1 MSVRQEEIQTWIARK
16 CVKEAEMKKYWAAY
30 MNMARNNLFVTLMSI
45 SRSVGDPEP
54 MKGDNI
60 ESNMHNLGVLCRE
73 LAPEMEEKVKSLF
86 FKHFPFLKAIS
97 IKGDEYDE
105 RDVAQ
110 VLTLKDLRWC
120 LTNFACTLGHY
131 RNVNSHSIFIDKR
144 EDGVVERAQDSE
156 RRCGGYL
163 QSILTVSTRT
173 IKERYRAGKNSIQK
187 GMINEESFKFITDS
201 KVRIS
206 YRGRDRITTPNERYY
221 LNTFDKDGVHLS
233 FFGKLMM
240 TCLLLEKKYAT
251 ELLTQSHFLDAFSG
265 DAESPK
271 LPERRLILEVMT
283 ALRIRL
289 PERKLSIEKDE
300 VQIALDI
307 LNELKKCPYELY
319 DLLGDEDK
327 SLFRIVSDTGDSVLL
342 RRSDDRFPQLALSLL
357 DSGRSFDRLRFQVN
371 AGKLRYLFR
380 EEKRCVDGQ
389 TRMRVIEEPLNGF
402 RRRGELE
409 EERVRKQSDGSGLW
423 PGLKILSQED
433 SPRNDASLLPYI
445 TDSRTRYILDG
456 DNIGMSVGDF
466 TPSIVKTDD
475 VRYKV
480 EGKVPDCYLSKYELP
495 GLLFYHH
502 LTRGHS
508 NVNWKSA
515 EQIIID
521 TIGHYRKLFSD
532 VKNGVLVPSAGEGE
546 KQLSARLMSSYGVA
560 LPDVPEKIAD
570 YLLERECGGVEK
582 FKLWKQRILDSLIQ
596 DTEKRLEKLGDVLK
610 RVRSSD
616 NKPGKKNYVYYK
628 PGAYASFV
636 AEDIVFFQECGASEK
651 LTGLNFKVLQSRMA
665 TFVRDGST
673 SMDILR
679 QTFRNAGLISGTC
692 GKGNHPFLYRVV
704 SQSSKDIV
712 DFYKLYLKEKKTY
725 LTSGIPEDA
734 TFLHRERTKWEDR
747 NAQYYMDLAAR
758 YLERPIQLPRQM
770 FEGAIRAILLSNS
783 IQGKSGDE
791 LKASI
796 KVAFSNGRCNTAF
809 MIMEYYYE
817 YLSDGSQR
825 FYGLFDDDLDHCQ
838 GYGVY
843 TLIRNNLEK
852 AKTLVKHRMSLSEA
866 SSNYGQFL
874 KNTVRCVDKER
885 SNCSYNCRKELSI
898 DELSGKLKSA
908 FKDMMNSE
916 KRLRRYA
923 VQDQVLFLEA
933 RRVIWTYLGIKS
945 EENECQLCN
954 IMPNGG
960 SLLDLVM
967 PYIETSYRVRSG
979 NFGRM
984 KEFEAKVCQENVPVK
999 NYGKVFKLFND
1010 RRVNDLLSLHG
1021 KNPAKMEEI
1030 CEEIDRYDRHRVGVF
1045 GDILKYEDK
1054 IAKGIS
1060 ESDLVKDNSVVD
1072 FKFVQGYDNQNSEE
1086 DKLDL
1091 RVIRNAFA
1099 HNQYPRKDGSLVK
1112 YGKDMPEIA
1121 DRMSEI
1127 VKDIEEKTE

>member
-16 CVKEAEMKKYWAAY
+16 CVKETEMKKYWAAY

-54 MKGDNI
+54 IKGDNI
-60 ESNMHNLGVLCRE
+60 ESNIQNLGVLRRE
-73 LAPEMEEKVKSLF
+73 LTPEMEEKTKSLF
-86 FKHFPFLKAIS
+86 FKHFPFLRALSVKEEQKEES
-97 IKGDEYDE
+97 GG
-105 RDVAQ
+105 AQ
-110 VLTLKDLRWC
+110 IPTLQDLRNC
-120 LTNFACTLGHY
+120 ITDFACTLGHY

-144 EDGVVERAQDSE
+144 EDGVIERAQGSE

-173 IKERYRAGKNSIQK
+173 IKERYRAGKNSVQK
-187 GMINEESFKFITDS
+187 GMIDEESFKFITDS

-251 ELLTQSHFLDAFSG
+251 ELLTQCHFLDAFSG

-342 RRSDDRFPQLALSLL
+342 RWPDDRFPQLALSLL

-409 EERVRKQSDGSGLW
+409 EERVRKQSEGSGLW
-423 PGLKILSQED
+423 LGLKILSQED
-433 SPRNDASLLPYI
+433 APRNDASLLPYI

-466 TPSIVKTDD
+466 TPSIVKMDD

-508 NVNWKSA
+508 NMNWKSA

-596 DTEKRLEKLGDVLK
+596 DTEKRLEKLDDVSK

-628 PGAYASFV
+628 PGGYASFV

-665 TFVRDGST
+665 TFARGEAT

-704 SQSSKDIV
+704 SQSSQDIV

-725 LTSGIPEDA
+725 LISGIPDDA
-734 TFLHRERTKWEDR
+734 TFLHRERAKWEDR
-747 NAQYYMDLAAR
+747 DAQYYMNLAAR

-770 FEGAIRAILLSNS
+770 FERAIRAILLSS
-783 IQGKSGDE
+783 FIQGESGDM
-791 LKASI
+791 KSHI
-796 KVAFSNGRCNTAF
+796 KEAFSNGRCNTAF
-809 MIMEYYYE
+809 MIMEYFNE
-817 YLSDGSQR
+817 YLNDGSQS
-825 FYGLFDDDLDHCQ
+825 FYGLFEGDLNHCQ
-838 GYGVY
+838 GYGFY
-843 TLIRNNLEK
+843 SLIRNNLRT
-852 AKTLVKHRMSLSEA
+852 AKTLVKSRRGIDGA
-866 SSNYGQFL
+866 SSNYARFL
-874 KNTVRCVDKER
+874 EEAVRSIKEVSVG
-885 SNCSYNCRKELSI
+885 SNDLGHKLPIE
-898 DELSGKLKSA
+898 ELSGKLKSA
-908 FKDMMNSE
+908 YKDMMNTE

-933 RRVIWTYLGIKS
+933 RRVIWTYWGIKDK
-945 EENECQLCN
+945 ENECLLGD

-984 KEFEAKVCQENVPVK
+984 KEFEAKVRQENVSVK
-999 NYGKVFKLFND
+999 DYGKVFKLFND

-1021 KNPAKMEEI
+1021 KESAKMDDI
-1030 CEEIDRYDRHRVGVF
+1030 CEELDRYDRHRVGVF

-1054 IAKGIS
+1054 ITKGIP
-1060 ESDLVKDNSVVD
+1060 ENDLVKDNGVVD
-1072 FKFVQGYDNQNSEE
+1072 FKVVQGYDYQNSEE
-1086 DKLDL
+1086 DKIDI

-1099 HNQYPRKDGSLVK
+1099 HNQYPQKKGSPVK
-1112 YGKDMPEIA
+1112 YGVDMPEIA
-1121 DRMSEI
+1121 DRISEI